1 MSRVLF
7 VGIVKMLDV
16 LAPILVM
23 ARIVLLLVFSV
34 YNRFILRDDI
44 DLCSSI
50 DDEDV
55 KETTSMGLAI
65 LATSH
70 GLAASGGYAL
80 RRHGSKQG
88 ETI

>member
-1 MSRVLF
+1 LF
-7 VGIVKMLDV
+7 VGIVKMPDV
-16 LAPILVM
+16 LAPIPAM
-23 ARIVLLLVFSV
+23 ASIVLLLVFSV

-44 DLCSSI
+44 DFCSSI

-55 KETTSMGLAI
+55 RETMSMGLAI

-80 RRHGSKQG
+80 RGHGSKEG
-88 ETI
+88 ATI